1 MEIKRDITLML
12 EPLIETSR
20 EAERDKYLPND
31 RLLIAQIQL
40 IYFPIYPRGGGGN
53 REGLSLWGGWQKE
66 RRQAAEKR
74 WREGIPNY
82 KLR

>member
-12 EPLIETSR
+12 EPLIETTR

-40 IYFPIYPRGGGGN
+40 IYFPSYPRWWGEGN
-53 REGLSLWGGWQKE
+53 RKKVEFLGRRRGGRQQK
-66 RRQAAEKR
+66 RD
-74 WREGIPNY
+74 G
-82 KLR
+82 